1 MKSLLTALAKFQAEC
16 PAVEKGKNNP
26 FFKSKYASLDA
37 IQYVIQPFLSKHGLV
52 VTQCNVTT
60 ENGLFVETRVYHA
73 DSEDRCISS
82 VFPIII
88 QKNTAQDYGS
98 AVSYAKRYSLTGV
111 LNVRVVDE
119 SDDDGNT
126 ASVQSAQVEKKAAP
140 IVKKVDVKLPQLIEG
155 TDIFFVVQK
164 AMQEGQTTIER
175 LKTKYILSKDVEAKL
190 TAK

>member
-1 MKSLLTALAKFQAEC
+1 MKSLLTALAKFQQEC
-16 PAVEKGKNNP
+16 PAVEKGKDNP
-26 FFKSKYASLDA
+26 FFKSKYAGLDA
-37 IQYVIQPFLSKHGLV
+37 IQYVIQPVLSKHGLV
-52 VTQCNVTT
+52 VTQCNITT
-60 ENGLFVETRVYHA
+60 DSGLFVETRVYHA
-73 DSEDRCISS
+73 DSEDKYISS
-82 VFPIII
+82 IFPIII

-126 ASVQSAQVEKKAAP
+126 ASVQHPQVEKKAAP
-140 IVKKVDVKLPQLIEG
+140 IVKKVAVKLPELVDG
-155 TDIFFVVQK
+155 TDIFLVVQK

>member
-1 MKSLLTALAKFQAEC
+1 M
-16 PAVEKGKNNP
+16 
-26 FFKSKYASLDA
+26 
-37 IQYVIQPFLSKHGLV
+37 LSKHGLV
-52 VTQCNVTT
+52 VTQCNITT
-60 ENGLFVETRVYHA
+60 DNGLFVETRVYHA
-73 DSEDRCISS
+73 DSEDKYISS
-82 VFPIII
+82 IFPIII

-126 ASVQSAQVEKKAAP
+126 ASVQHAQVEKKPAP
-140 IVKKVDVKLPQLIEG
+140 IVKKVAVKLPELVEG
-155 TDIFFVVQK
+155 TDIFLVVQK

-190 TAK
+190 TK

>member
-1 MKSLLTALAKFQAEC
+1 MKALLSALAKFQSEC
-16 PAVEKGKNNP
+16 PPVEKGNNNP

-52 VTQCNVTT
+52 VTQCNIST
-60 ENGLFVETRVYHA
+60 EQGLFVETRVYHA
-73 DSEDRCISS
+73 DSEDRCITS

-126 ASVQSAQVEKKAAP
+126 ASVEAPSQQPKKSNVTVKQVA
-140 IVKKVDVKLPQLIEG
+140 VNLPELLEG
-155 TDIFFVVQK
+155 TDLWTVVTTALK
-164 AMQEGQTTIER
+164 ENKTTIER
-175 LKTKYILSKDVEAKL
+175 LKTKYTISPDVESKL
-190 TAK
+190 K